1 MRCYRIES
9 LLLIVIF
16 WVSPS
21 SQSCP
26 EPVDGRGAPL
36 WVLREPPVGSPSSS
50 AISVQAPG
58 TCAATLLVG
67 AGKVVLVGHDRQCWP
82 GGGSLEIAA

>member
-21 SQSCP
+21 FQSCP

-50 AISVQAPG
+50 AISAPAPG

-67 AGKVVLVGHDRQCWP
+67 GVVVVAGHDRQAWP
-82 GGGSLEIAA
+82 CGGSLEIAA